1 MQNVMTGIAQS
12 KSRARIPNLKYII
25 GGLII
30 LGAIAAFALSNF
42 QSNVV
47 YYYTVPELLSQ
58 KTRLTGQT
66 IRVNGPLDQ
75 SSIDLDQKTMT
86 LKFNMKDSGMVQ
98 PVVYHG
104 VVPDTL
110 TSGESVVAE
119 GRLDPAGVFQAD
131 TLLVKCPSKYESDAP
146 KQN

>member
-1 MQNVMTGIAQS
+1 MQNVMTGIAQP
-12 KSRARIPNLKYII
+12 KARARILNLKYII

-47 YYYTVPELLSQ
+47 YYYTVPELQTQ
-58 KTRLTGQT
+58 KTRLMGQT
-66 IRVNGPLDQ
+66 IRINGPLDQ
-75 SSIDLDQKTMT
+75 SSINLDQKTMT
-86 LKFNMKDSGMVQ
+86 LKFNLKESGMVQ
-98 PVVYHG
+98 PVVYTG

-119 GRLDPAGVFQAD
+119 GRLDAAGVFQAD
-131 TLLVKCPSKYESDAP
+131 SILVKCPSKYEKEDP

>member
-1 MQNVMTGIAQS
+1 MQNVMTGIAQP
-12 KSRARIPNLKYII
+12 KPRARILNLKYII

-47 YYYTVPELLSQ
+47 YYYTVPELVAQ

-86 LKFNMKDSGMVQ
+86 LKFNIKDNGMVQ
-98 PVVYHG
+98 PVVYKG

-110 TSGESVVAE
+110 TNGESVVAE
-119 GRLDPAGVFQAD
+119 GRLDAAGVFQAD
-131 TLLVKCPSKYESDAP
+131 SILVKCPSRYESETP

>member
-1 MQNVMTGIAQS
+1 MQNVMTGIAQP

-25 GGLII
+25 GGLVI
-30 LGAIAAFALSNF
+30 LGAIALFALSNF

-47 YYYTVPELLSQ
+47 YYYTVPELAAQ
-58 KTRLTGQT
+58 KTRLAGQM

-86 LKFNMKDSGMVQ
+86 LKFNINDGGMIL
-98 PVVYHG
+98 PVVYKG

-119 GRLDPAGVFQAD
+119 GHLDSAGVFQAD
-131 TLLVKCPSKYESDAP
+131 SILVKCPSRYESEAP
-146 KQN
+146 KQ

>member
-1 MQNVMTGIAQS
+1 MQNVMTGIAQP
-12 KSRARIPNLKYII
+12 KSRVRILNLKYII

-30 LGAIAAFALSNF
+30 LGAIALFALSNF

-47 YYYTVPELLSQ
+47 YYYTVPELAAQ
-58 KTRLTGQT
+58 KTRLTGQM

-75 SSIDLDQKTMT
+75 SSIALDQKTMT
-86 LKFNMKDSGMVQ
+86 LKFNINDGGMTL
-98 PVVYHG
+98 PVVYKG

-119 GRLDPAGVFQAD
+119 GRLDSAGVFQAD
-131 TLLVKCPSKYESDAP
+131 SILVKCPSRYESEAP
-146 KQN
+146 KQ